1 MTIGMVEVIDRA
13 RWIPANSF
21 KSMGSPILFSD
32 MPVEDNGF
40 MTHNSA
46 PNQVTFNTPVALNE
60 KLHFHGSSTAFGQAA
75 SGRPQRQLRRR
86 RLSWCKTLPQLGPRT
101 TIPDFR
107 LRATA
112 EMSKWLNY
120 SKTFGSPARPDF
132 TDAIA
137 ASTVVTHIYARSCYD
152 HHA

>member
-21 KSMGSPILFSD
+21 KSTGSAILFSD
-32 MPVEDNGF
+32 MPVEDNG

-46 PNQVTFNTPVALNE
+46 PNQVTFSTPVALNG
-60 KLHFHGSSTAFGQAA
+60 KLHFHGNSTALGQAA
-75 SGRPQRQLRRR
+75 SGRPQRQVRRR
-86 RLSWCKTLPQLGPRT
+86 RLSWYKTLPQLGPRT

-107 LRATA
+107 WRATA
-112 EMSKWLNY
+112 GISKWLNF
-120 SKTFGSPARPDF
+120 SKTFGSLARPHF
-132 TDAIA
+132 TDAVA

>member
-21 KSMGSPILFSD
+21 KSTGSPILFSD
-32 MPVEDNGF
+32 MPVEDNGT
-40 MTHNSA
+40 THNSA
-46 PNQVTFNTPVALNE
+46 PNQVTFNTPVALNG
-60 KLHFHGSSTAFGQAA
+60 KLHFHGSSTALGQAA

-86 RLSWCKTLPQLGPRT
+86 KLSWYNTLQQLGPRT

-107 LRATA
+107 WRAIA
-112 EMSKWLNY
+112 EMSKWLNF
-120 SKTFGSPARPDF
+120 SKTFWSLARPDF